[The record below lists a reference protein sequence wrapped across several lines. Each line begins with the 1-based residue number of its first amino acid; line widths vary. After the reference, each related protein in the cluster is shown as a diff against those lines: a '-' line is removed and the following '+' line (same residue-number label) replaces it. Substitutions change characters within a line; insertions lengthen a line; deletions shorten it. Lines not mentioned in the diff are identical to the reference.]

1 MGPIQPA
8 WGATWP
14 ERVGTAEVRPGEVT
28 RGKLPLIEYAD
39 GSDVEAPVI
48 VVAGK
53 TRGSVAWLISC
64 GHGDEVGGALAMQ
77 RVARSLDPA
86 SMSGL
91 VILIPVANP
100 PAFQA
105 MRRVNPSPDDLM
117 DFGDAFSGQARFAT
131 ERIAEKYMALWKEHA
146 DFVVDFHTGGD
157 RFVQHPFVIFTVTGT
172 VPTARMESLAR
183 MFGVPTLWRDRDKV
197 FESDITINVP
207 AMGIPAFLLEVG
219 GGGVMER
226 QQDARQAEFA
236 LSFLRGVDIIPG
248 EPLRPDDIQRR
259 RKVPD
264 HHAVARRVLLRPG
277 QAGRSGQ
284 RRHSPRAHRRRLRR
298 RGRGPAF
305 AGERCD
311 RAGHAGIPGRR
322 NGFVG
327 DRAWDRGARVTNV
340 SASVGAAELKV
351 VWTDPDFDPRP
362 TRGLLRARFGDP
374 RTALEHPSRR
384 GRGDAAPERR
394 AGDNPAARLVLAN
407 LVRASRQLIDPERD
421 LSTLPHRTGRLD

>member
-1 MGPIQPA
+1 MRFRGFMARPPKAIFVAGLFALVCGPTA
-8 WGATWP
+8 WSATWP
-14 ERVGTAEVRPGEVT
+14 DRVGTAEVRPGEMT
-28 RGKLPLIEYAD
+28 RGKLALIEYAD

-53 TRGSVAWLISC
+53 TRGPVAWLISC

-77 RVARSLDPA
+77 RVARALDPS

-117 DFGDAFSGQARFAT
+117 DFGEAFPGQARFAT
-131 ERIAEKYMALWKEHA
+131 ERIAERYMGLWKDHA

-172 VPTARMESLAR
+172 IPAERMESLAR

-248 EPLRPDDIQRR
+248 EPLRTG
-259 RKVPD
+259 
-264 HHAVARRVLLRPG
+264 AVSVVEKYRIITP
-277 QAGRSGQ
+277 S
-284 RRHSPRAHRRRLRR
+284 
-298 RGRGPAF
+298 RGGFFF
-305 AGERCD
+305 ALVK
-311 RAGHAGIPGRR
+311 P
-322 NGFVG
+322 
-327 DRAWDRGARVTNV
+327 
-340 SASVGAAELKV
+340 
-351 VWTDPDFDPRP
+351 
-362 TRGLLRARFGDP
+362 GDP
-374 RTALEHPSRR
+374 VSEGTPLARIVDVY
-384 GRGDAAPERR
+384 GDEVE
-394 AGDNPAARLVLAN
+394 VLRSPVNGAIV
-407 LVRASRQLIDPERD
+407 LGMQEFPVVA
-421 LSTLPHRTGRLD
+421 TGSWVIELGIVVPN

>member
-1 MGPIQPA
+1 MPQSIVRILIAGFVSVVICPA

-14 ERVGTAEVRPGEVT
+14 DRVGTAEVRPGEIT
-28 RGKLPLIEYAD
+28 RGRLPLIEYAD

-53 TRGSVAWLISC
+53 TPGPVAWLISC

-77 RVARSLDPA
+77 RVAKALDPA
-86 SMSGL
+86 TMNGL

-131 ERIAEKYMALWKEHA
+131 ERIAAKYTALWKEHA

-172 VPTARMESLAR
+172 VPAPRMESLAR

-236 LSFLRGVDIIPG
+236 LSFLRGIDIIPG
-248 EPLRPDDIQRR
+248 EPLQPE
-259 RKVPD
+259 
-264 HHAVARRVLLRPG
+264 
-277 QAGRSGQ
+277 S
-284 RRHSPRAHRRRLRR
+284 
-298 RGRGPAF
+298 F
-305 AGERCD
+305 
-311 RAGHAGIPGRR
+311 
-322 NGFVG
+322 
-327 DRAWDRGARVTNV
+327 NV
-340 SASVGAAELKV
+340 VEKYRII
-351 VWTDPDFDPRP
+351 TP
-362 TRGLLRARFGDP
+362 TRGGFFHALVKPGDP
-374 RTALEHPSRR
+374 VNEGTPLARIVDVY
-384 GRGDAAPERR
+384 GDEVEVLRSPVNGAIVLGMQEFPVVATGSWVAELGIVVPE
-394 AGDNPAARLVLAN
+394 
-407 LVRASRQLIDPERD
+407 
-421 LSTLPHRTGRLD
+421 

>member
-1 MGPIQPA
+1 MFRPIIGIVAAIGGLFLVAIEPA
-8 WGATWP
+8 AADATWP
-14 ERVGTAEVRPGEVT
+14 DRVGTAEVRPGEVT
-28 RGKLPLIEYAD
+28 RGRLPLIEYAD

-48 VVAGK
+48 VVAGR
-53 TRGSVAWLISC
+53 TRGPVAWLIAC

-77 RVARSLDPA
+77 RVAKALDPA
-86 SMSGL
+86 TMSGL

-117 DFGDAFSGQARFAT
+117 DFGDAFPGEARFAT
-131 ERIAEKYMALWKEHA
+131 ERIAATYMGLWKEHA

-172 VPTARMESLAR
+172 VPTDRMESLAR

-248 EPLRPDDIQRR
+248 DPLRPESI
-259 RKVPD
+259 
-264 HHAVARRVLLRPG
+264 RVVEKYRIITP
-277 QAGRSGQ
+277 S
-284 RRHSPRAHRRRLRR
+284 
-298 RGRGPAF
+298 RG
-305 AGERCD
+305 
-311 RAGHAGIPGRR
+311 
-322 NGFVG
+322 GFFYALV
-327 DRAWDRGARVTNV
+327 
-340 SASVGAAELKV
+340 K
-351 VWTDPDFDPRP
+351 P
-362 TRGLLRARFGDP
+362 GDP
-374 RTALEHPSRR
+374 VSEGTPLARIVDIY
-384 GRGDAAPERR
+384 GDEVEVLRSPVNGAIVLGMNEFPVVATGSWVMELGILVPE
-394 AGDNPAARLVLAN
+394 
-407 LVRASRQLIDPERD
+407 
-421 LSTLPHRTGRLD
+421 

>member
-1 MGPIQPA
+1 MRLRGFMARPPKAIFVAGLFALVCGPMDAA
-8 WGATWP
+8 WSATWP
-14 ERVGTAEVRPGEVT
+14 DRVGTAEVRPGEMT
-28 RGKLPLIEYAD
+28 RGKLALIEYAD

-53 TRGSVAWLISC
+53 THGPVAWLISC

-77 RVARSLDPA
+77 RVARALDPS

-117 DFGDAFSGQARFAT
+117 DFGEAFPGQARFAT
-131 ERIAEKYMALWKEHA
+131 ERIAEKYMGLWKDHA

-172 VPTARMESLAR
+172 IPAERMESLAR

-248 EPLRPDDIQRR
+248 EPLRTG
-259 RKVPD
+259 
-264 HHAVARRVLLRPG
+264 AVSVVEKYRIITP
-277 QAGRSGQ
+277 S
-284 RRHSPRAHRRRLRR
+284 
-298 RGRGPAF
+298 RGGFFF
-305 AGERCD
+305 ALVK
-311 RAGHAGIPGRR
+311 P
-322 NGFVG
+322 
-327 DRAWDRGARVTNV
+327 
-340 SASVGAAELKV
+340 
-351 VWTDPDFDPRP
+351 
-362 TRGLLRARFGDP
+362 GDP
-374 RTALEHPSRR
+374 VSEGTPLARIVDVY
-384 GRGDAAPERR
+384 GDEVE
-394 AGDNPAARLVLAN
+394 VLRSPVNGAIV
-407 LVRASRQLIDPERD
+407 LGMQEFPVVA
-421 LSTLPHRTGRLD
+421 TGSWVIELGIVVPN